1 MLSNIEHLDCD
12 ACGHRIDA
20 SEFYYS
26 PIGSQYA
33 VRVYQCSKCNFI
45 QSFKFSSREKLRK
58 TTSTDADWGNVRH
71 GKSLRLDVLREHF
84 DLESLISAGT
94 DVLDIG
100 SNRGDF
106 LEYCDSI
113 TGPTARLVG
122 VEPDTNVVPE
132 SFKDHSRVEIIKK
145 RYEDASELQGEC
157 FNFIYSCQTLEHAD
171 SANEMLMLSAANL
184 SPSGFMLIDI
194 PNTAVIT
201 TRTMEEYFID
211 KHKFHFTAR
220 SLKMMLASCGLHINR
235 CLADNYNISVLVS
248 KIPNNSHESLLS
260 DQDLN
265 LKDVAP
271 NYRHTIEEE
280 RRVLRSVVAEKIT
293 PMLGRQKVTIW
304 GAGRH
309 LDALIKYAP
318 VS

>member
-1 MLSNIEHLDCD
+1 MLSNIDHLACD
-12 ACGHRIDA
+12 ACRHKIDA

-33 VRVYQCSKCNFI
+33 VRVYQCSKCNLI
-45 QSFKFSSREKLRK
+45 QSFKLSSRETFRK

-71 GKSLRLDVLREHF
+71 GKSLRLDVLRELF

-94 DVLDIG
+94 AVLDIG

-113 TGPTARLVG
+113 TGPTTRLVG
-122 VEPDTNVVPE
+122 VEPDLNVVPD
-132 SFKDHSRVEIIKK
+132 SFKDHPRIEIIEK
-145 RYEDASELQGEC
+145 RYEDASELQEEC
-157 FNFIYSCQTLEHAD
+157 FDFIYSCQTLEHAD
-171 SANEMLMLSAANL
+171 SANEMLRLSAANL
-184 SPSGFMLIDI
+184 SSNDYMLIDI

-201 TRTMEEYFID
+201 ARTMEEYFID

-220 SLKMMLASCGLHINR
+220 SLKRMLAPCGLHINR
-235 CLADNYNISVLVS
+235 WSADDYNISVLVS
-248 KIPNNSHESLLS
+248 KVPNNSNESSLP
-260 DQDLN
+260 DQELN

-280 RRVLRSVVAEKIT
+280 RGVCGAWCKKLTLCWV
-293 PMLGRQKVTIW
+293 GRK
-304 GAGRH
+304 
-309 LDALIKYAP
+309 
-318 VS
+318 